1 VTFPTVQ
8 SARRAFPPPV
18 PTTELP
24 DPGGDTPHARA
35 YNRQRQVAEDY
46 TNWRASHSPDIL
58 PDDLK
63 ANAGAYA
70 NSAPARQLAP
80 ALRDAEADTAQ
91 ANDRLSDALDGQ
103 TVAPEQE
110 NRARRVWDRYVRL
123 LDSKSGPAQ
132 VSAAARDLV
141 ASADPADIPV
151 LREELPAYLDAKQA
165 PRDWLPAALAAK
177 VPAAAQAAAEAKLKA
192 KQLDMLRSNHARL
205 TNSIVKDVDAPPL
218 FDPSTV
224 STDDYVNPTLG

>member
-123 LDSKSGPAQ
+123 LDSQSGPAQ

-177 VPAAAQAAAEAKLKA
+177 VPAAAQAAAEVKLKA

-205 TNSIVKDVDAPPL
+205 TNAIAKDVDAPPL

-224 STDDYVNPTLG
+224 TADDYVNPSES